1 MRAIRITYIRDIDR
15 NRPLDLT
22 VSVPAD
28 WDDDAIWDAAA
39 ALPGVD
45 TVIAVATT
53 VDLAPDALTV
63 IN

>member
-1 MRAIRITYIRDIDR
+1 MRIARITYMPDGSRDL
-15 NRPLDLT
+15 PLGLT
-22 VSVPAD
+22 VSVPND
-28 WDDDAIWDAAA
+28 WDDDAIYDAVTAM
-39 ALPGVD
+39 PGVG